1 MGASRE
7 VATWL
12 GSKAATAALLG
23 ADCVNNR
30 LEMMIEEG
38 GDDRGW
44 IEPKSERLQR
54 ELEWQRK
61 QREYEESKDHEGKMK
76 RGVVLC
82 VHDRAR
88 CRRQRR

>member
-30 LEMMIEEG
+30 LETMMKEG

-44 IEPKSERLQR
+44 SEPKSERLNENR
-54 ELEWQRK
+54 HGSRNDGSTK
-61 QREYEESKDHEGKMK
+61 RAMIMK
-76 RGVVLC
+76 VR
-82 VHDRAR
+82 
-88 CRRQRR
+88 